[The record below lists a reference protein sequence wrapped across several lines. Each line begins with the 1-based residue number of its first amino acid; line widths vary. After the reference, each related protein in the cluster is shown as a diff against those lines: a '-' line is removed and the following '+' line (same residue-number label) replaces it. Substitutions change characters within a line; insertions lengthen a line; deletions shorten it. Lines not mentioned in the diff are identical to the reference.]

1 MRLHVWTMRSIKCSV
16 ISELCQSTRAV
27 SYPIN
32 VHSFLH
38 LADMDDYNAQDL
50 QVDPESEACDQN
62 GEKPDLNQLL
72 LSARLNT
79 LKKDLEKEM
88 RVKEGLDRLLAA
100 HANTKNAYQSVQETG
115 VIADTRAKI
124 ALLRMQIDQV
134 QLKLNGDRG
143 LLNCKVIIANY
154 LAASEFDY
162 AEFIVQDLLYR
173 LYKEEA
179 IADGAKNLIRTL
191 ADMKKPDLKT
201 AKDVSFF

>member
-1 MRLHVWTMRSIKCSV
+1 M
-16 ISELCQSTRAV
+16 
-27 SYPIN
+27 N
-32 VHSFLH
+32 
-38 LADMDDYNAQDL
+38 DYNAHDL
-50 QVDPESEACDQN
+50 QLDQESELGDQN
-62 GEKPDLNQLL
+62 GEKTDLNHLL

-100 HANTKNAYQSVQETG
+100 HSNTKHSYQSVQETG

-143 LLNCKVIIANY
+143 LLLNRLTGFNCSF

-201 AKDVSFF
+201 AKDVCFWLIRLLNTFPI